1 MTGYS
6 VKWEPRA
13 LKSLKKLPKD
23 IALRICDKIDQ
34 VMENPFRYLRHF
46 EGKEGFK
53 LRIGDYRAIID
64 VDSQNKILI
73 VRLLD
78 KRARIYKR

>member
-1 MTGYS
+1 MSFEVEIGPLAERYFN
-6 VKWEPRA
+6 
-13 LKSLKKLPKD
+13 KLPKD
-23 IALRICDKIDQ
+23 VAQRIIKKLNQIK
-34 VMENPFRYLRHF
+34 ENPFRYLEHF

-53 LRIGDYRAIID
+53 LRVGDYRAIID
-64 VDSQNKILI
+64 VDLQNKILI